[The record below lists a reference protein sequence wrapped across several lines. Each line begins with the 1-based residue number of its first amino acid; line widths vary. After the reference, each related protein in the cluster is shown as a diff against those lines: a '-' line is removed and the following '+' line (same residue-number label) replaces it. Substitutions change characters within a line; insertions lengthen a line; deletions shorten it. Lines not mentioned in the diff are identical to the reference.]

1 MQTEFWVWM
10 FIFFGFLMALL
21 IILVLIWYLP
31 LRKWAEN
38 FGYRTVLGFSGH
50 PLAPWLDPHTD
61 SLRILSLRRS
71 WRSDRA
77 GGLKGEA
84 GAHVN
89 AAADGKRTYARAR
102 CGLASLLQRTRWRQ
116 THLTS
121 TQIANQRPAFLNH
134 GWLHVSERLLFQEK
148 LKLLPEREV

>member
-77 GGLKGEA
+77 GGLKGGGGRTCQCGSRRKADICSRSLRPGLPASEDKM
-84 GAHVN
+84 
-89 AAADGKRTYARAR
+89 AANTSDLDSDRQPASCLFKPW
-102 CGLASLLQRTRWRQ
+102 LASRLR
-116 THLTS
+116 
-121 TQIANQRPAFLNH
+121 AFA
-134 GWLHVSERLLFQEK
+134 VSGEA
-148 LKLLPEREV
+148 